1 MSPVSHPRPS
11 QERGP
16 TELEEGTL
24 DLRPDCAT
32 GQRLHPGG
40 TDATDKD
47 VITYDSHDG
56 ARERMVEGVYPDSY
70 VRHKASKAA
79 QPLDRYM

>member
-1 MSPVSHPRPS
+1 MSPDSHPRPT

-16 TELEEGTL
+16 TEHEEGTL

-32 GQRLHPGG
+32 GG
-40 TDATDKD
+40 TDATMVTGDQD
-47 VITYDSHDG
+47 VGTYDSHDG

-70 VRHKASKAA
+70 VRDKASKAA
-79 QPLDRYM
+79 QPLDR